1 MYTPKQRMAYESCGC
16 DRRTGTLP
24 MSVIMRIADEQAE
37 KKLTGGFRR
46 FKKNGESNVC
56 PDCFTTKSANGT
68 CNC

>member
-1 MYTPKQRMAYESCGC
+1 
-16 DRRTGTLP
+16 